1 MKNDEFIERIREG
14 INHGMW
20 IRNEVDKQSLADGK
34 ALSEVEANSMRTWMG
49 KQIQSML
56 DNMTMIDIIYIS
68 DNRELSP
75 TGVSPRY
82 GDLWRWYP
90 EELEKKKKEIAE
102 WKKKGGQAPEVSS
115 AVDNDDETTT
125 NSSSL
130 SIPQEEENGK

>member
-14 INHGMW
+14 IEYGMW
-20 IRNEVDKQSLADGK
+20 IRDEVDKQSIADGK
-34 ALSEVEANSMRTWMG
+34 ALSEVAAASMRTWME

-75 TGVSPRY
+75 TGESPRY
-82 GDLWRWYP
+82 GDIR
-90 EELEKKKKEIAE
+90 KFKSAE
-102 WKKKGGQAPEVSS
+102 KKGGQAPEVSS
-115 AVDNDDETTT
+115 AVDNDDERKTH
-125 NSSSL
+125 SSPL

>member
-1 MKNDEFIERIREG
+1 MKKDEFIERIREG

-20 IRNEVDKQSLADGK
+20 TSDQIDRRESYTGK
-34 ALSEVEANSMRTWMG
+34 SMKEWMARQIVE
-49 KQIQSML
+49 ML
-56 DNMTMIDIIYIS
+56 DTMQLLGIIDM
-68 DNRELSP
+68 DELRDLNK
-75 TGVSPRY
+75 TGRSYLY

-90 EELEKKKKEIAE
+90 EELEKKEKEIAE
-102 WKKKGGQAPEVSS
+102 WKKKGGQAPEDSS

>member
-14 INHGMW
+14 IAYGMW
-20 IRNEVDKQSLADGK
+20 IRDEVDKQSIADGK
-34 ALSEVEANSMRTWMG
+34 ALSEVAADSMRTWME

-82 GDLWRWYP
+82 GDIRKFWS
-90 EELEKKKKEIAE
+90 AE
-102 WKKKGGQAPEVSS
+102 RKGGQAPEVSS
-115 AVDNDDETTT
+115 AVDNDEKATI
-125 NSSSL
+125 SSPL

>member
-1 MKNDEFIERIREG
+1 MKKDEFIERIREG

-20 IRNEVDKQSLADGK
+20 TSDQIDRRESYTGK
-34 ALSEVEANSMRTWMG
+34 SMKEWMARQIVE
-49 KQIQSML
+49 ML
-56 DNMTMIDIIYIS
+56 DTMQLLGIIDI
-68 DNRELSP
+68 DEL
-75 TGVSPRY
+75 R
-82 GDLWRWYP
+82 DLNKPCKSYLHRDLYRWYP
-90 EELEKKKKEIAE
+90 EEMEKKEKEIAE